1 MKILQ
6 LISVLIFVTHSKQR
20 QFRILKINVCESS
33 NVKKAEVFCDPKSEG
48 TEVYNTRIIMHGNYS
63 NIWVDRDDII
73 IANNVFLIRCY
84 VISRFPSELNSNS
97 VTNSVTSSFQLNSTF
112 AASYP
117 NLAWAWWWS
126 FSLKPSESPAKFPSD
141 PAHSQARSI
150 SSMPAQV
157 RHGAI
162 SWFPESTI
170 MKFISNSLTTTSP
183 SDKASHRRPTKRLY
197 EWTVLSPW
205 QHHFNSYWMKL
216 QKIS

>member
-1 MKILQ
+1 MKILH

-48 TEVYNTRIIMHGNYS
+48 SEAYSTRIIMHGNYS

-73 IANNVFLIRCY
+73 IANIIFLIRY
-84 VISRFPSELNSNS
+84 HVIFRFPSELNSNS
-97 VTNSVTSSFQLNSTF
+97 VTNSVTSWFQLNLTF
-112 AASYP
+112 VTSYL

-126 FSLKPSESPAKFPSD
+126 FSLKPSESSAKFPSD

-157 RHGAI
+157 RHGVI
-162 SWFPESTI
+162 SWFPESTT
-170 MKFISNSLTTTSP
+170 MKFISNSLTTTLP
-183 SDKASHRRPTKRLY
+183 SSRASHRRSTRRLY
-197 EWTVLSPW
+197 EWTIPSPW
-205 QHHFNSYWMKL
+205 QHHFNSFWMEL